1 MRPVQPEWRNDVPD
15 SGALPNRDLPLPRI
29 WVGDVGL
36 DKGGGGV
43 FDHISP
49 MNGGSDGLI
58 PLAGKAEIDAAV
70 EAAAKGFE
78 VWRAWKPEARRDAM
92 LRLAALIDEHTA
104 EFAVRAAVD
113 NGTPVSFGGGAATS
127 SSWFRY
133 YAGWCEK
140 IGGNVI
146 NTFGQSSD
154 FTLTL
159 REPIGVI
166 GIIITWNG
174 PMISIGMKV
183 APALAAGCSVV
194 VKPSEMTP
202 FAPDLFQQLVLEAG
216 IPPGVVNVVPGAI
229 EAGEA
234 LVTHPKVAKVS
245 FTGGPRAAKRIME
258 LCAAQLK
265 PSMHELGG
273 KSANL
278 IFPDAD
284 MARATVYSAT
294 FPLAVLSGQGC
305 ALPTRVLVHQDVY
318 AKVRD
323 ACVEAAKTIPVG
335 DPFDPNIRSGPV
347 VNRAAFERILGS
359 IDKASSEGAG
369 KLVCGGAPM
378 GGELK
383 EGCYIQPTVFADV
396 DPKSDLA
403 QHEVFGPVI
412 SLIPFK
418 DEDEAVAIANGTDYG
433 LAAFAQTHD
442 LQRALRLSERLIAGI
457 VCVNGGATLSPT
469 FPFGGIGISGFGRE
483 GGREGLDE
491 FLRSKTVSI
500 ANVGR

>member
-1 MRPVQPEWRNDVPD
+1 VPD
-15 SGALPNRDLPLPRI
+15 SGALPNRELPLPRI
-29 WVGDVGL
+29 WIGDQGL
-36 DKGGGGV
+36 EKGSAGV

-49 MNGGSDGLI
+49 MTGKSDGQI
-58 PLAGKAEIDAAV
+58 PLAGKTEIDAAV
-70 EAAAKGFE
+70 AAAVKGFE
-78 VWRAWKPEARRDAM
+78 VWRSWKPEARRDAM
-92 LRLAALIDEHTA
+92 LKLAALIEQHTPD
-104 EFAVRAAVD
+104 FAVRGTVD
-113 NGTPVSFGGGAATS
+113 NGTPVSFGGGAGAAVA
-127 SSWFRY
+127 WFRY

-146 NTFGQSSD
+146 STFGQSSD
-154 FTLTL
+154 FTVTL
-159 REPIGVI
+159 REPIGVV

-234 LVTHPKVAKVS
+234 LVSHPKVAKIS

-284 MARATVYSAT
+284 FARATVYSTT

-305 ALPTRVLVHQDVY
+305 ALPTRVLVHQDIY
-318 AKVRD
+318 AKVKD
-323 ACVEAAKTIPVG
+323 ASVEAAKMIKVG
-335 DPFDPNIRSGPV
+335 DPFDVQTGSGPV
-347 VNRAAFERILGS
+347 VNRAAFDRILGS
-359 IDKASSEGAG
+359 IDKAKTEGAG
-369 KLVCGGAPM
+369 KLLCGGAPM
-378 GGELK
+378 GGDLK

-418 DEDEAVAIANGTDYG
+418 DEEEAVTIANDTDYG
-433 LAAFAQTHD
+433 LAAFVQTHD
-442 LQRALRLSERLIAGI
+442 LQRALRLGERLVGGI

-500 ANVGR
+500 ANVGRGS